1 MTMFEQ
7 FNEQLPVHYIYLNVH
22 DPKKGPPGLL
32 RCHFKN
38 VFRPFLK
45 RSLTYIT
52 FNSVYN
58 IQFCVFQT
66 IDIPKWLSS
75 KIYTKWKHLKS
86 YGQTFLKKQSFFEWQ
101 CAHQKAAQN
110 KTEQIVNLIFFSF
123 LDQNRLNI
131 YNQLQLRKKHFH
143 V

>member
-1 MTMFEQ
+1 MDGTLDFDPDNLNNLGSKYVLKYVISQKMTMFEQ

-58 IQFCVFQT
+58 I
-66 IDIPKWLSS
+66 
-75 KIYTKWKHLKS
+75 
-86 YGQTFLKKQSFFEWQ
+86 
-101 CAHQKAAQN
+101 
-110 KTEQIVNLIFFSF
+110 
-123 LDQNRLNI
+123 
-131 YNQLQLRKKHFH
+131 
-143 V
+143 